1 MAKRDPMVEKLRQP
15 TMTLAMLAR
24 EREPAVFEAF
34 DAALE
39 RHRALVAERKHI
51 DQVLEN
57 TNEANPYGEEQQ
69 MARFR
74 VGRLREELFA
84 AECALKAAR
93 SEKQQALER
102 TRQWVDDVTRPEHID
117 LAQSVVDAL
126 PMKLI
131 ADLEAMNAVRRR
143 FLVKYYPEVD
153 ALGLPYVN
161 QVAVDEL
168 QKRIDQRR
176 ARRSARIA

>member
-1 MAKRDPMVEKLRQP
+1 MVEKLRQP
-15 TMTLAMLAR
+15 NMTLAMLGR

-51 DQVLEN
+51 DHVLEN

-69 MARFR
+69 LARFR
-74 VGRLREELFA
+74 VGRLREELFE

-93 SEKQQALER
+93 SEKEQAVER
-102 TRQWVDDVTRPEHID
+102 SRQWVDDVTSQEHID
-117 LAQSVVDAL
+117 LAQAVIDAL
-126 PMKLI
+126 PLKLI
-131 ADLEAMNAVRRR
+131 GELEAMNVLRRR
-143 FLVKYYPEVD
+143 FLVRYYPEVD
-153 ALGLPYVN
+153 ALGLPHVN